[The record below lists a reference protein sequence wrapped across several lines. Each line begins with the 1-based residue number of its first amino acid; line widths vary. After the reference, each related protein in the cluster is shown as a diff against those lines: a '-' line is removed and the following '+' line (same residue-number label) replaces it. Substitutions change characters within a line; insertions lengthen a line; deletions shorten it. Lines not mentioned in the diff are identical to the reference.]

1 MPIDALLNSANSKT
15 ALTGL
20 LSGAAGGAIAGSL
33 TKSKS
38 AKKILKA
45 GGLMAVG
52 GLALKAW
59 QSHSSAQKEAAS
71 GHASTLGAAS
81 SIRVPSS
88 AQSAEG
94 LAADPA
100 AAIATT
106 PEIDTALI
114 LQSMI
119 AAAHADGVLT
129 PDEQNKIWQQAVESG
144 LPAEELALLSEALAN
159 PLSVAEL
166 AQLTNTMEE
175 KIEAYTAAAVV
186 VDEGCADGQAFLNQ
200 LASQFQLPAGLCNAL
215 LPQLHRG

>member
-1 MPIDALLNSANSKT
+1 MPIDALLNSANGKT
-15 ALTGL
+15 ALTGF

-59 QSHSSAQKEAAS
+59 QTHSAQKDAAS
-71 GHASTLGAAS
+71 GQVNQTGATPNAAT
-81 SIRVPSS
+81 P
-88 AQSAEG
+88 
-94 LAADPA
+94 LAAQPAPQLTAEAAPA
-100 AAIATT
+100 ATQEVDAG
-106 PEIDTALI
+106 LI

-119 AAAHADGVLT
+119 AAAHADGVLST
-129 PDEQNKIWQQAVESG
+129 DEQTKIWQQAVESG
-144 LPAEELALLSEALAN
+144 LPAEELALLSNALAN

-186 VDEGCADGQAFLNQ
+186 VDEGCADGQQFLNQ
-200 LASQFQLPAGLCNAL
+200 LGAQFQLPAGLTNAL
-215 LPQLHRG
+215 LTQLRRV